1 MIKDIGTTQCI
12 KGTNI
17 LRRSLVFLIAGWS
30 GFFVMAVELLSGR
43 ILAPNFGNSIYVWGG
58 IITIFMLALS
68 IGYLIG
74 GRLSIRGPSLKKL
87 SIILMVA
94 AASTTPVV
102 LMGDVI
108 LDKVFTLIQDPRYGS
123 LMSATM
129 LFLLPTM
136 ISGIISPYAGRL
148 LVTES
153 SRSGHF
159 AGLLYFVS
167 TFGSAAGT
175 ILTSFYLVLY
185 IEINHIVWTMIGTSL
200 LIGVFSFFVGRKHV
214 ESN

>member
-1 MIKDIGTTQCI
+1 
-12 KGTNI
+12 
-17 LRRSLVFLIAGWS
+17 
-30 GFFVMAVELLSGR
+30 
-43 ILAPNFGNSIYVWGG
+43 
-58 IITIFMLALS
+58 MLALS

-74 GRLSIRGPSLKKL
+74 GRLSVQEPSLKKL

-102 LMGDVI
+102 LLSNAI
-108 LDKVFTLIQDPRYGS
+108 LNSIFSLIQDPRYGS
-123 LMSATM
+123 LVSATL
-129 LFLLPTM
+129 LFFLPTM
-136 ISGIISPYAGRL
+136 ISGIISPYAVRL

-153 SRSGHF
+153 NQSGHF

-185 IEINHIVWTMIGTSL
+185 FEINHIVWTMIGISSVL
-200 LIGVFSFFVGRKHV
+200 GIFSYFIGRERAEGK
-214 ESN
+214 

>member
-1 MIKDIGTTQCI
+1 
-12 KGTNI
+12 
-17 LRRSLVFLIAGWS
+17 
-30 GFFVMAVELLSGR
+30 MAVELLSGR

-74 GRLSIRGPSLKKL
+74 GRFSIHEPSLKKL
-87 SIILMVA
+87 SVILMVA
-94 AASTTPVV
+94 AVSTTPVV
-102 LMGDVI
+102 LLSNTI
-108 LDKVFTLIQDPRYGS
+108 LDSIFTLIQDPRYGS
-123 LMSATM
+123 LMSATL
-129 LFLLPTM
+129 LFFLPTM
-136 ISGIISPYAGRL
+136 ISGIISPYAVRL

-153 SRSGHF
+153 NRSGHF

-185 IEINHIVWTMIGTSL
+185 FEINQIVWTMIGVSSL
-200 LIGVFSFFVGRKHV
+200 ISILSFFIGREHV
-214 ESN
+214 EIK